1 VERHKHENTHVVEKK
16 RGLTPLFVTEK
27 GTTVP
32 NYNCT
37 AIIPKPAMGGGQ
49 SYISAPLHSQKIIS
63 NPFFS
68 CYPLGRYYSLEIMLS
83 NASILRKAATTAI
96 RRSMATEAAHKPPL
110 NLYGL
115 NARYA
120 NATYIAASKSNTLD
134 QVESELLAIKN
145 SATTSKAFS
154 SFLENPL
161 ISRDDKTK
169 NVEDMLK
176 GKTSSVTLNLMTV
189 LAGNARLSSVVGIT
203 DTFIQLMKA
212 KRGEVEAT
220 IISAEP
226 LNKTM
231 TAAVQDAMKSQF
243 PTGAKVVLKSE
254 VDPSILG
261 GLQIQIGDK
270 FLDLSVGSRI
280 EEVGRTAV

>member
-1 VERHKHENTHVVEKK
+1 MYY
-16 RGLTPLFVTEK
+16 LF
-27 GTTVP
+27 TTSFHI
-32 NYNCT
+32 T
-37 AIIPKPAMGGGQ
+37 
-49 SYISAPLHSQKIIS
+49 
-63 NPFFS
+63 
-68 CYPLGRYYSLEIMLS
+68 
-83 NASILRKAATTAI
+83 
-96 RRSMATEAAHKPPL
+96 AAHKPPL

-189 LAGNARLSSVVGIT
+189 LAGNARLSSIVGIT

-231 TAAVQDAMKSQF
+231 TAAVQDAIKSQF